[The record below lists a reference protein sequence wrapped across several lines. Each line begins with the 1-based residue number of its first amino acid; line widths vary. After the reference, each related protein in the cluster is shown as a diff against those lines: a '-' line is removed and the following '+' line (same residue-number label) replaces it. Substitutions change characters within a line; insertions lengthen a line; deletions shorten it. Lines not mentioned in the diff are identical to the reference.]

1 MTDRETL
8 LEPDED
14 VCDLL
19 LRRLERER
27 ARNPQETKRSALRLV
42 LMSAIRDGTF
52 KPGDRLP
59 PEAEMAA
66 RLSLAP
72 GTVQSALGQL
82 QDLGL
87 ILRRRGDGT
96 RVADAEPMGPNVWHF
111 RFRVKATD
119 RPLRITATR
128 VEVLRTNDTGPWSR
142 HLGEGP
148 YILIRRQMGG
158 DGVNVG
164 AEMYLPASLLNIDT
178 LEMSELE
185 GVNLRTH
192 LEGILGKR
200 AQTPETLVGA
210 MDLSLR
216 HAAMFDLTP
225 EMPVFHIAARTMLN
239 DGTPFYYQNIYAPSD
254 LVTLEF

>member
-1 MTDRETL
+1 MTDRDTL
-8 LEPDED
+8 LTPDED

-19 LRRLERER
+19 LRRLDQQR
-27 ARNPQETKRSALRLV
+27 ALNPRETKRSALRLV

-72 GTVQSALGQL
+72 GTVQRALGQL

-96 RVADAEPMGPNVWHF
+96 RVADSEPMGPNVWHF
-111 RFRVKATD
+111 RFRVKETD
-119 RPLRITATR
+119 RPLRITSTR
-128 VEVLRTNDTGPWSR
+128 IEVLRTNDTGPWSG
-142 HLGEGP
+142 HLGDGS
-148 YILIRRQMGG
+148 YILIRRQMCG

-164 AEMYLPASLLNIDT
+164 AEMYLPASLLNIDAI
-178 LEMSELE
+178 EISELQ
-185 GVNLRTH
+185 GVNLRMH
-192 LEGILGKR
+192 LEGMLGRR
-200 AQTPETLVGA
+200 AQPPENRLGA
-210 MDLSLR
+210 MNLSLR

-225 EMPVFHIAARTMLN
+225 DMPVFHIAARTILN
-239 DGTPFYYQNIYAPSD
+239 DGAPFYFQNIYAPSE
-254 LVTLEF
+254 LLTLEF

>member
-19 LRRLERER
+19 LRRLEQER
-27 ARNPQETKRSALRLV
+27 ARNPRETKRSALRLV

-52 KPGDRLP
+52 GPGDRLP
-59 PEAEMAA
+59 PEAEMAN

-96 RVADAEPMGPNVWHF
+96 RVADAEPIGPNVWHF

-119 RPLRITATR
+119 RPLRVTSTR
-128 VEVLRTNDTGPWSR
+128 IEVLRTNETGPWSA
-142 HLGEGP
+142 HLGDGP

-158 DGVNVG
+158 DGATVG
-164 AEMYLPASLLNIDT
+164 AEMYLPASILNIDT
-178 LEMSELE
+178 IELRELE

-200 AQTPETLVGA
+200 AQTPQTRVGA
-210 MDLSLR
+210 TALSLR

-225 EMPVFHIAARTMLN
+225 DMPVFHIEARTMLT
-239 DGTPFYYQNIYAPSD
+239 DGTPFYFQNIYAPSG
-254 LVTLEF
+254 LLTLEF